1 MREGEYVDS
10 LIDEYETILAERLR
24 KNTIDK
30 YDESEILNELSVSA
44 DWSMSAARE
53 ILRLAEEYG
62 AFMLRNA
69 LAIAVV
75 LGKEDGSAGF

>member
-10 LIDEYETILAERLR
+10 LIDEYETILAQKWR
-24 KNTIDK
+24 KNRNGE
-30 YDESEILNELSVSA
+30 YDFAEIVKELSTAA
-44 DWSMSAARE
+44 DWNISAARE
-53 ILRLAEEYG
+53 ILRLVEEYG

-75 LGKEDGSAGF
+75 LGKEDGAAGF

>member
-10 LIDEYETILAERLR
+10 LIGEYTTLLRARLSKDPQSLRDETGIIEDLEA
-24 KNTIDK
+24 
-30 YDESEILNELSVSA
+30 SA
-44 DWSMSAARE
+44 DWSTSGARE
-53 ILRLAEEYG
+53 LVRLVDNYG

-75 LGKEDGSAGF
+75 LGKEDGARGF

>member
-10 LIDEYETILAERLR
+10 LIDGYETLLVERLR
-24 KNTIDK
+24 KNTNGE
-30 YDESEILNELSVSA
+30 YDESEILKELSVSA
-44 DWSMSAARE
+44 DWNMSAARE
-53 ILRLAEEYG
+53 ILKLAEEYG

-69 LAIAVV
+69 LAVAVV

>member
-10 LIDEYETILAERLR
+10 LVGEYATLLRGRLSKDPQSR
-24 KNTIDK
+24 HDK
-30 YDESEILNELSVSA
+30 AGIIEDLEASA
-44 DWSMSAARE
+44 DWSTSGARE
-53 ILRLAEEYG
+53 LVRLADNYG

-75 LGKEDGSAGF
+75 LRKEDGTQGF

>member
-1 MREGEYVDS
+1 MREGEYVES
-10 LIDEYETILAERLR
+10 LIGEYQMILAQKSL
-24 KNTIDK
+24 KNTNSE
-30 YDESEILNELSVSA
+30 YDESEILKELVASA

-53 ILRLAEEYG
+53 ILRLVEDYG

-75 LGKEDGSAGF
+75 LGKEDGAAGF

>member
-10 LIDEYETILAERLR
+10 LIDEYETLLGQRAL
-24 KNTIDK
+24 KNINSE
-30 YDESEILNELSVSA
+30 YDESEILKELSVSA
-44 DWSMSAARE
+44 DWSMSAAHE
-53 ILRLAEEYG
+53 ILRLAQVYG